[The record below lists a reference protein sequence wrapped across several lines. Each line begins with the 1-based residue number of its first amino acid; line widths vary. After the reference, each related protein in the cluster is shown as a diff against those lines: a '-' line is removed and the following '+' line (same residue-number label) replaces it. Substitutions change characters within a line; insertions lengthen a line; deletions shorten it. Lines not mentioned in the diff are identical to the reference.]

1 MHYALPANCRLA
13 IVDVSVFATRF
24 FDFETVGL
32 QGAQNPNVAAFAEK
46 VLESV
51 VRIIRYRYASNRA
64 VIRSRAPISE

>member
-1 MHYALPANCRLA
+1 MHCPANCRLA

-51 VRIIRYRYASNRA
+51 VRIIIRYRYASNRA